1 MSADGRE
8 DSLKSHFDT
17 ELIKA
22 CELLGGLEVRM
33 PLNSQDEF
41 FNADTLF
48 STFDKFFL
56 VEFKTEDK
64 SLKAE
69 RRKPAAC
76 VLCTNIENNTK
87 ITALH
92 DSCHFAMWGYRED
105 GVLRGE
111 YDCYRKSVCN
121 QKVLPNCASA
131 VKQNL
136 KPEPIDY
143 SFLAYGA
150 AKNEAG
156 IDSENF
162 QIYLEW
168 LLGERGEGD
177 GGGGGGRT
185 GDLKAAIYASST
197 THKIHIEMFESRAA
211 LHKWAIGDR
220 PTPNNSTTYI
230 PRKRKM

>member
-22 CELLGGLEVRM
+22 CEILGGVEVRM
-33 PLNSQDEF
+33 PLNSQDQF

-48 STFDKFFL
+48 STFDRFFL

-69 RRKPAAC
+69 GRKPAAC
-76 VLCTNIENNTK
+76 VLCTNIENNDQ
-87 ITALH
+87 ITVLH
-92 DSCHFAMWGYRED
+92 DSCHFAMWGYMAD
-105 GVLRGE
+105 DKLRGL

-121 QKVLPNCASA
+121 EKVLPKCASA

-136 KPEPIDY
+136 KPKPLDY
-143 SFLAYGA
+143 SYLAHGA

-156 IDSENF
+156 IDSDNF

-168 LLGERGEGD
+168 LLGERGDGS
-177 GGGGGGRT
+177 GGGGGT

-197 THKIHIEMFESRAA
+197 THNIHIEMFESRAA
-211 LHKWAIGDR
+211 LHKWATGDR
-220 PTPNNSTTYI
+220 PTPNDSTTYI
-230 PRKRKM
+230 PHKRKM